1 MKYLDA
7 LFKDIEESS
16 NKTNKIRRK
25 AWKEK
30 FWIEA
35 GEHGKMHRI
44 MKSRNDWEVYESGLE
59 MLEDDW
65 EVYYDIESRSLFT
78 AVFERYEQGIELLKQ
93 KTHFRDVRLR
103 EGGLVAKKLVFNEE
117 TSGKITGH
125 LTIGEYIAFLADV
138 EFKNIEFQ
146 YPHNVRESCHG

>member
-1 MKYLDA
+1 MNYLEA
-7 LFKDIEESS
+7 LFKDIGVDSK
-16 NKTNKIRRK
+16 KTNKIHRK
-25 AWKEK
+25 AWAEK

-44 MKSRNDWEVYESGLE
+44 MKSRDDWEVYEPDIE
-59 MLEDDW
+59 MAEDDW
-65 EVYYDIESRSLFT
+65 EVYYDFESRSLFT
-78 AVFERYEQGIELLKQ
+78 AVFEKYEQGRELLKQ

-146 YPHNVRESCHG
+146 YPHSL

>member
-1 MKYLDA
+1 MNYLEA
-7 LFKDIEESS
+7 LFKDIDTNT
-16 NKTNKIRRK
+16 NKINKIRRK
-25 AWKEK
+25 AWENNI
-30 FWIEA
+30 WIEE
-35 GEHGKMHRI
+35 GEHRKMHRI
-44 MKSRNDWEVYESGLE
+44 MKSRDDWEVYEPNIE
-59 MLEDDW
+59 MVEDDW
-65 EVYYDIESRSLFT
+65 EVYYDFESRSLFT
-78 AVFERYEQGIELLKQ
+78 AVFEKYEQGMELLKQ

-146 YPHNVRESCHG
+146 YPHSL

>member
-1 MKYLDA
+1 MNYLDA

-25 AWKEK
+25 SWGEK
-30 FWIEA
+30 TWIEE
-35 GEHGKMHRI
+35 GEYGKMHRI
-44 MKSRNDWEVYESGLE
+44 MKSRDDWEVYEPGIE
-59 MLEDDW
+59 MLEEDW

-93 KTHFRDVRLR
+93 KTHFRDVRVR
-103 EGGLVAKKLVFNEE
+103 EGGLVAKRLVFDEE

-146 YPHNVRESCHG
+146 YPHSL

>member
-1 MKYLDA
+1 MNYLEA
-7 LFKDIEESS
+7 LFKDIDTNS

-25 AWKEK
+25 AWEEK
-30 FWIEA
+30 TWIEE
-35 GEHGKMHRI
+35 GEHRKMHRI
-44 MKSRNDWEVYESGLE
+44 MESRDDWEVYEADIE
-59 MLEDDW
+59 MVEDDW
-65 EVYYDIESRSLFT
+65 EVYHDVEIRSLFT
-78 AVFERYEQGIELLKQ
+78 AVFERYEQGMGLLKQ
-93 KTHFRDVRLR
+93 KTHFRDVRVR

-146 YPHNVRESCHG
+146 YPHSL

>member
-1 MKYLDA
+1 MNYLDA

-25 AWKEK
+25 DWEEK
-30 FWIEA
+30 FWIEE

-44 MKSRNDWEVYESGLE
+44 MKSRDDWEVYEPGIE
-59 MLEDDW
+59 MLEEDW

-93 KTHFRDVRLR
+93 KTHFRDVRVR
-103 EGGLVAKKLVFNEE
+103 EGGLVAKRLVFDEE

-146 YPHNVRESCHG
+146 YPHSL

>member
-146 YPHNVRESCHG
+146 YPHSL

>member
-1 MKYLDA
+1 MNYLEA
-7 LFKDIEESS
+7 LFKDIGVDSK
-16 NKTNKIRRK
+16 KTNKIRRK
-25 AWKEK
+25 ALVKK

-35 GEHGKMHRI
+35 GEHGKMIRI
-44 MKSRNDWEVYESGLE
+44 MKSRDDWEVYEPNIE
-59 MLEDDW
+59 MVEDDW
-65 EVYYDIESRSLFT
+65 EVYYDFESRSLFT
-78 AVFERYEQGIELLKQ
+78 AVFEKYEQGMELLKQ

-146 YPHNVRESCHG
+146 YPHSL

>member
-1 MKYLDA
+1 MNYLEA
-7 LFKDIEESS
+7 LFKDIGVDS
-16 NKTNKIRRK
+16 NKTNKVRRTVWAK
-25 AWKEK
+25 K

-65 EVYYDIESRSLFT
+65 EVYYDFESRSLFT

-93 KTHFRDVRLR
+93 KTHFRDVRVR
-103 EGGLVAKKLVFNEE
+103 EGGLVAKKLVFDEE

-146 YPHNVRESCHG
+146 YPHSL

>member
-1 MKYLDA
+1 MNYLDA

-25 AWKEK
+25 DWAKK

-44 MKSRNDWEVYESGLE
+44 MKSRDDWEVYEPGIE
-59 MLEDDW
+59 MLEEDW

-93 KTHFRDVRLR
+93 KTHFRDVRVR
-103 EGGLVAKKLVFNEE
+103 EGGLVAKRLVFDEE

-146 YPHNVRESCHG
+146 YPHSL

>member
-1 MKYLDA
+1 MNYLDA

-25 AWKEK
+25 SWGEK
-30 FWIEA
+30 TWIEE

-44 MKSRNDWEVYESGLE
+44 MKSRDDWEVYEPGIE
-59 MLEDDW
+59 MLEEDW

-93 KTHFRDVRLR
+93 KTHFRDVRVR
-103 EGGLVAKKLVFNEE
+103 EGGLVAKRLVFDEE

-146 YPHNVRESCHG
+146 YPHSVKESV

>member
-1 MKYLDA
+1 MNYLEA
-7 LFKDIEESS
+7 LFKDIETNS

-25 AWKEK
+25 SWGEK
-30 FWIEA
+30 TWIEE

-44 MKSRNDWEVYESGLE
+44 MKSRDDWEVYEPGIE
-59 MLEDDW
+59 MLEEDW

-93 KTHFRDVRLR
+93 KTHFRDVRVR
-103 EGGLVAKKLVFNEE
+103 EGGLVAKRLVFDEE

-146 YPHNVRESCHG
+146 YPHSL

>member
-1 MKYLDA
+1 MNYLDA

-25 AWKEK
+25 SWGEK
-30 FWIEA
+30 TWIEE
-35 GEHGKMHRI
+35 GEHGKMHLI
-44 MKSRNDWEVYESGLE
+44 INSRNNWELYESGIE
-59 MLEDDW
+59 MLEEDW

-93 KTHFRDVRLR
+93 KTHFRDVRVR
-103 EGGLVAKKLVFNEE
+103 EGGLVAKKLVFDEE

-146 YPHNVRESCHG
+146 YPHSL

>member
-1 MKYLDA
+1 MNYLDA

-25 AWKEK
+25 SWGEK
-30 FWIEA
+30 TWIEE
-35 GEHGKMHRI
+35 GEYGKMHRI
-44 MKSRNDWEVYESGLE
+44 MKSRDDWEVYEPGIE
-59 MLEDDW
+59 MLEEDW

-93 KTHFRDVRLR
+93 KTHFRDVRVR

-146 YPHNVRESCHG
+146 YPHSL

>member
-44 MKSRNDWEVYESGLE
+44 IGSQDDWEVYEPGLE
-59 MLEDDW
+59 IL
-65 EVYYDIESRSLFT
+65 YQL
-78 AVFERYEQGIELLKQ
+78 Q
-93 KTHFRDVRLR
+93 
-103 EGGLVAKKLVFNEE
+103 
-117 TSGKITGH
+117 
-125 LTIGEYIAFLADV
+125 
-138 EFKNIEFQ
+138 
-146 YPHNVRESCHG
+146 

>member
-1 MKYLDA
+1 MNYLEA
-7 LFKDIEESS
+7 LFKDIGVDSK
-16 NKTNKIRRK
+16 KTNKIRRK
-25 AWKEK
+25 AWENNI
-30 FWIEA
+30 WIEE
-35 GEHGKMHRI
+35 GEQRKMHRI
-44 MKSRNDWEVYESGLE
+44 MKSRDDWEVYEPDIE
-59 MLEDDW
+59 MVEDDW
-65 EVYYDIESRSLFT
+65 EVYYNFECRSLFT
-78 AVFERYEQGIELLKQ
+78 AVFEKYEQGMELLKQ

-146 YPHNVRESCHG
+146 YPHG

>member
-1 MKYLDA
+1 MNYLDA

-25 AWKEK
+25 SWGEK
-30 FWIEA
+30 TWIEE

-44 MKSRNDWEVYESGLE
+44 MKSRDDWEVYEPGIE
-59 MLEDDW
+59 MLEEDW

-93 KTHFRDVRLR
+93 KTHFRDVRVR
-103 EGGLVAKKLVFNEE
+103 EGGLVAKRLVFDEE

-146 YPHNVRESCHG
+146 YPHSL

>member
-146 YPHNVRESCHG
+146 YPHG

>member
-146 YPHNVRESCHG
+146 YPHSVKESV

>member
-1 MKYLDA
+1 MNYLDA

-25 AWKEK
+25 DWEEK

-44 MKSRNDWEVYESGLE
+44 MKSRDDWEVYEPGLE
-59 MLEDDW
+59 ILEDDW

-78 AVFERYEQGIELLKQ
+78 AVVERYEQGMELLKQ
-93 KTHFRDVRLR
+93 KTHFRDVRVR

-146 YPHNVRESCHG
+146 YPHSL

>member
-1 MKYLDA
+1 MNYLDA

-25 AWKEK
+25 SWGEK
-30 FWIEA
+30 TWIEE

-44 MKSRNDWEVYESGLE
+44 MKSRDDWEVYEPGIE
-59 MLEDDW
+59 MLEEDW

-93 KTHFRDVRLR
+93 KTHFRDVRVR
-103 EGGLVAKKLVFNEE
+103 EGGLVAKKLVFDEE

-146 YPHNVRESCHG
+146 YPHSL

>member
-1 MKYLDA
+1 MNYLEA
-7 LFKDIEESS
+7 LFKDIDTNS

-146 YPHNVRESCHG
+146 YPHSL

>member
-1 MKYLDA
+1 MNYLEA
-7 LFKDIEESS
+7 LFKDIDTNS

-25 AWKEK
+25 AWVEK

-138 EFKNIEFQ
+138 EFKNI
-146 YPHNVRESCHG
+146 

>member
-1 MKYLDA
+1 MNYLDA

-25 AWKEK
+25 SWGEK
-30 FWIEA
+30 TWIEE
-35 GEHGKMHRI
+35 GEYGKMHRI
-44 MKSRNDWEVYESGLE
+44 MKSRDDWEVYEPGIE
-59 MLEDDW
+59 MLEEDW

-78 AVFERYEQGIELLKQ
+78 AVFERYEQGMELLKQ
-93 KTHFRDVRLR
+93 KTHFRDVRVR

-146 YPHNVRESCHG
+146 YPHSL

>member
-1 MKYLDA
+1 MNYLDA

-25 AWKEK
+25 SWGEK
-30 FWIEA
+30 TWIEE
-35 GEHGKMHRI
+35 GEYGKMHRI
-44 MKSRNDWEVYESGLE
+44 MKSRDDWEVYEPGIE
-59 MLEDDW
+59 MLEEYW

-93 KTHFRDVRLR
+93 KTHFRDVRVR
-103 EGGLVAKKLVFNEE
+103 EGGLVAKRLVFDEE

-146 YPHNVRESCHG
+146 YPHSL

>member
-78 AVFERYEQGIELLKQ
+78 AVFERYEQGMELLKQ

-146 YPHNVRESCHG
+146 YPHSL

>member
-25 AWKEK
+25 SWGEK
-30 FWIEA
+30 TWIEE

-44 MKSRNDWEVYESGLE
+44 MKSRDDWEVYEPGIE
-59 MLEDDW
+59 MLEEDW

-93 KTHFRDVRLR
+93 KTHFRDVRVR
-103 EGGLVAKKLVFNEE
+103 EGGLVAKKLVFDEE

-146 YPHNVRESCHG
+146 YPHSL